1 MTDKNSTKNDKTAAK
16 AAAAKTATSAK
27 TKSASAKKAP
37 KSAPITAKEDWE
49 LAADAPQ
56 IEAQPAVLRE
66 AERVLAKWQSQVR
79 KASLIAVGLVATL
92 ALVSILTSVITISS
106 LGSRNETF
114 MTVSSSLSERVATLN
129 SGLAS
134 FDAARAQLMQM
145 QEQIES
151 LALKIEENQL
161 GYASTEADIEVQL
174 AAYKQ
179 DVNAEIVSQTESLRA
194 SFAGLDE
201 KFMEIDERFSEF
213 SATLEAS
220 GQRVERVG
228 AQAQQLASLSEML
241 NALLTLEQEK
251 YLEVLRSQSAGIG
264 SGSPSASSQD
274 RPFFERNANR

>member
-1 MTDKNSTKNDKTAAK
+1 MTDKNSTKNDKAAAK
-16 AAAAKTATSAK
+16 AAAAKTSTSGK

-37 KSAPITAKEDWE
+37 KSAKITAKEDWE
-49 LAADAPQ
+49 FAADAPK
-56 IEAQPAVLRE
+56 IEAQPAGLRE
-66 AERVLAKWQSQVR
+66 TERVLAKWQSQVR

-106 LGSRNETF
+106 LGSRNETL

-151 LALKIEENQL
+151 LALKIEESQL

-194 SFAGLDE
+194 NFASLDE
-201 KFMEIDERFSEF
+201 KFTEIDEKFSEF
-213 SATLEAS
+213 STALEES

-228 AQAQQLASLSEML
+228 AQAQQLGSLREML
-241 NALLTLEQEK
+241 NALLTLEQQK
-251 YLEVLRSQSAGIG
+251 YLEVLSSQSAGV
-264 SGSPSASSQD
+264 SGSSATASPQGGPVFD
-274 RPFFERNANR
+274 RNSDR